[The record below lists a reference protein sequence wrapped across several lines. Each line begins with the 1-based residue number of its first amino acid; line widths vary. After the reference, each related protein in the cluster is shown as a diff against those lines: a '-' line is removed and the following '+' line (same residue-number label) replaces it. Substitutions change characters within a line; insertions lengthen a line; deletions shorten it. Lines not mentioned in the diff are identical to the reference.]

1 MFNAIRMDVYRLFK
15 TKSTYIILV
24 IMLALSVMGTGL
36 MSVMTEMTG
45 AKRQQVQTEQMSDNA
60 DYAVEDDQFNED
72 TEGAQSQLSVSVS
85 EIDPDENDNSVLS
98 FAMSDISG
106 LQAGLFIIIFTVLF
120 SMADINS
127 EFIKSIGGQVKSRGV
142 LIVSKMAAIA
152 IFTAIVIIADFLTE
166 LIAVNIFFDDAVVG
180 SASEIVRLLSS
191 QFVLN
196 FALAVLM
203 MAIAIII
210 APIILVD
217 NWEELY
223 EELIKRLSE
232 ELSEEVKNEAIFELI
247 FMGINYLMD
256 KIGFSDFD
264 INNILITGKI
274 QNVTIGADA
283 ADIGY
288 ALLTAAIY
296 IAVSVLAVYNV
307 FKHRDI

>member
-24 IMLALSVMGTGL
+24 IMIALSVMGTGL

-45 AKRQQVQTEQMSDNA
+45 AEGQQVQTEQMSDNA
-60 DYAVEDDQFNED
+60 DYAGDDDQLYED
-72 TEGAQSQLSVSVS
+72 TEGAQSQFSVSVS
-85 EIDPDENDNSVLS
+85 ESDPDENDNSVLS

-127 EFIKSIGGQVKSRGV
+127 GFIKSIGGQVKGRGV
-142 LIVSKMAAIA
+142 LIVSKMVAIA
-152 IFTAIVIIADFLTE
+152 IFTAIVIIADFLTQ

-203 MAIAIII
+203 MAIAMIIKNNVVSM
-210 APIILVD
+210 IIGVCMC
-217 NWEELY
+217 
-223 EELIKRLSE
+223 SG
-232 ELSEEVKNEAIFELI
+232 IFELI

-256 KIGFSDFD
+256 KIGFDDFD

-274 QNVTIGADA
+274 QNVTIGVDA

>member
-24 IMLALSVMGTGL
+24 IMLAMSVMGTGL

-45 AKRQQVQTEQMSDNA
+45 AERQQVQTEQMSDNA
-60 DYAVEDDQFNED
+60 DYAGEDDQFNED

-127 EFIKSIGGQVKSRGV
+127 GFIKSIGGQVKGRGV

-196 FALAVLM
+196 FALAILM

-210 APIILVD
+210 KNNVVSMIIGVCMCTG
-217 NWEELY
+217 
-223 EELIKRLSE
+223 
-232 ELSEEVKNEAIFELI
+232 IFELI

-256 KIGFSDFD
+256 KIGFNDFD

-288 ALLTAAIY
+288 ALLTVAIY
-296 IAVSVLAVYNV
+296 IVVSVLAVYNV

>member
-24 IMLALSVMGTGL
+24 IMLAMSVMGTGL

-45 AKRQQVQTEQMSDNA
+45 AERQQVQTEQMSDNA
-60 DYAVEDDQFNED
+60 DYAGEDDQFNED

-127 EFIKSIGGQVKSRGV
+127 GFIKSIGGQVKGRGV
-142 LIVSKMAAIA
+142 LIVSKIAAIA

-210 APIILVD
+210 KNNVVSMIIGVCMCTG
-217 NWEELY
+217 
-223 EELIKRLSE
+223 
-232 ELSEEVKNEAIFELI
+232 IFELI

-274 QNVTIGADA
+274 QNVTIGADT

>member
-24 IMLALSVMGTGL
+24 IMLAMSVMGTGL

-45 AKRQQVQTEQMSDNA
+45 AERQQVQTEQMSDNA
-60 DYAVEDDQFNED
+60 DYAGEDDLFNED

-127 EFIKSIGGQVKSRGV
+127 GFIKSIGGQVKGRGV

-152 IFTAIVIIADFLTE
+152 IFIAIVIIADFLTE

-196 FALAVLM
+196 FALAILM

-210 APIILVD
+210 KNNVVSMIIGVCMC
-217 NWEELY
+217 
-223 EELIKRLSE
+223 SG
-232 ELSEEVKNEAIFELI
+232 IFELI

>member
-24 IMLALSVMGTGL
+24 IMLAMSVMGTGL

-45 AKRQQVQTEQMSDNA
+45 AERQQVQTEQMSDNA
-60 DYAVEDDQFNED
+60 DYAGEDDQFNED

-127 EFIKSIGGQVKSRGV
+127 GFIKSIGGQVKGRGV
-142 LIVSKMAAIA
+142 LIVSKIAAIA

-196 FALAVLM
+196 FALAILM

-210 APIILVD
+210 KNNVVSMIIGVCMCTG
-217 NWEELY
+217 
-223 EELIKRLSE
+223 
-232 ELSEEVKNEAIFELI
+232 IFELI

-274 QNVTIGADA
+274 QNVTIGADT

>member
-24 IMLALSVMGTGL
+24 IMLAMSVMGTGL

-45 AKRQQVQTEQMSDNA
+45 AERQQVQTEQMSDNA
-60 DYAVEDDQFNED
+60 DYAGEDDQFNED

-127 EFIKSIGGQVKSRGV
+127 GFIKSIGGQVKGRGV

-210 APIILVD
+210 KNNVVSMIIGVCMC
-217 NWEELY
+217 
-223 EELIKRLSE
+223 SG
-232 ELSEEVKNEAIFELI
+232 IFELI

>member
-45 AKRQQVQTEQMSDNA
+45 AKRQQVQTEQMSDKA
-60 DYAVEDDQFNED
+60 DDAGEDDQFNED

-210 APIILVD
+210 KNNVVSMIIGVCMCTG
-217 NWEELY
+217 
-223 EELIKRLSE
+223 
-232 ELSEEVKNEAIFELI
+232 IFELI

>member
-24 IMLALSVMGTGL
+24 IMLAMSVMGTGL

-45 AKRQQVQTEQMSDNA
+45 AERQQVQTEQMSDNA
-60 DYAVEDDQFNED
+60 DYAGEDDQFNED

-127 EFIKSIGGQVKSRGV
+127 GFIKSIGGQVKGRGV
-142 LIVSKMAAIA
+142 LIVSKIAAIA

-210 APIILVD
+210 KNNVVSMIIGVCMCTG
-217 NWEELY
+217 
-223 EELIKRLSE
+223 
-232 ELSEEVKNEAIFELI
+232 IFELI

>member
-127 EFIKSIGGQVKSRGV
+127 GFIKSIGGQVKGRGV
-142 LIVSKMAAIA
+142 LIVSKMVAIA
-152 IFTAIVIIADFLTE
+152 IFTAIVIIADFLTQ
-166 LIAVNIFFDDAVVG
+166 LIAVNIFFDDAAVG

-210 APIILVD
+210 KNNVVSMIIGVCMCTG
-217 NWEELY
+217 
-223 EELIKRLSE
+223 
-232 ELSEEVKNEAIFELI
+232 IFELI

-256 KIGFSDFD
+256 KIGFSDCD

>member
-24 IMLALSVMGTGL
+24 IMIALSVMGTGL
-36 MSVMTEMTG
+36 MSVMTEMTEAEG
-45 AKRQQVQTEQMSDNA
+45 QQVQTEQMSDNA
-60 DYAVEDDQFNED
+60 GYAGDDDQLYED
-72 TEGAQSQLSVSVS
+72 TEGAQSQVSVGVS

-127 EFIKSIGGQVKSRGV
+127 GFIKSIGGQVKGRGV
-142 LIVSKMAAIA
+142 LIASKMVAIA
-152 IFTAIVIIADFLTE
+152 IFTAIVIIADFLTQ
-166 LIAVNIFFDDAVVG
+166 LIAVNIFFDDAAVG

-203 MAIAIII
+203 MAIAMIIKNNVVSM
-210 APIILVD
+210 IIGVCMCTG
-217 NWEELY
+217 
-223 EELIKRLSE
+223 
-232 ELSEEVKNEAIFELI
+232 IFELI

-256 KIGFSDFD
+256 KIGFNDFD

-283 ADIGY
+283 SDIGY

-296 IAVSVLAVYNV
+296 IAVSVFAVYNV

>member
-210 APIILVD
+210 KNNVVSMIIGVCMCTG
-217 NWEELY
+217 
-223 EELIKRLSE
+223 
-232 ELSEEVKNEAIFELI
+232 IFELI

>member
-24 IMLALSVMGTGL
+24 IMLAMSVMGTGL

-45 AKRQQVQTEQMSDNA
+45 AERQQVQTEQMSDNA
-60 DYAVEDDQFNED
+60 DYAGEDDQFNED

-127 EFIKSIGGQVKSRGV
+127 GFIKSIGGQVKGRGV

-196 FALAVLM
+196 FALAILM

-210 APIILVD
+210 KNNVVSMIIGVCMCTG
-217 NWEELY
+217 
-223 EELIKRLSE
+223 
-232 ELSEEVKNEAIFELI
+232 IFELI

-296 IAVSVLAVYNV
+296 IAVSELAVYNV

>member
-24 IMLALSVMGTGL
+24 IMIALSVMGTGL
-36 MSVMTEMTG
+36 MSVMTEMTE
-45 AKRQQVQTEQMSDNA
+45 AKGQQVQTEQMSDNA
-60 DYAVEDDQFNED
+60 DYAGDDDQLYED
-72 TEGAQSQLSVSVS
+72 TEGAQSQVSVGVS

-127 EFIKSIGGQVKSRGV
+127 GFIKSIGGQVKGRGV
-142 LIVSKMAAIA
+142 LIASKMVAIA
-152 IFTAIVIIADFLTE
+152 IFTAIVIIADFLTQ
-166 LIAVNIFFDDAVVG
+166 LIAVNIFFDDAAVG

-203 MAIAIII
+203 MAIAMIIKNNVVSM
-210 APIILVD
+210 IIGVCMCTG
-217 NWEELY
+217 
-223 EELIKRLSE
+223 
-232 ELSEEVKNEAIFELI
+232 IFELI

-256 KIGFSDFD
+256 KIGFNDFD

-283 ADIGY
+283 SDIGY

-296 IAVSVLAVYNV
+296 IAVSVFAVYNV

>member
-45 AKRQQVQTEQMSDNA
+45 AERQQVQTEQMSDNA
-60 DYAVEDDQFNED
+60 DYAGEDDQFNED

-85 EIDPDENDNSVLS
+85 ESDPDENDNSVLS

-127 EFIKSIGGQVKSRGV
+127 GFIKSIGGQVKGRGV
-142 LIVSKMAAIA
+142 LIVSKIAAIA

-196 FALAVLM
+196 FALAILM

-210 APIILVD
+210 KNNVVSMIIGVCMC
-217 NWEELY
+217 
-223 EELIKRLSE
+223 SG
-232 ELSEEVKNEAIFELI
+232 IFELI

-256 KIGFSDFD
+256 KIGFDDFD

-296 IAVSVLAVYNV
+296 IAVSVFAVYNV

>member
-45 AKRQQVQTEQMSDNA
+45 AESQQVQTEQMSDNA
-60 DYAVEDDQFNED
+60 DYAGEDDQFNED

-85 EIDPDENDNSVLS
+85 ESDPDENDNSVLS

-127 EFIKSIGGQVKSRGV
+127 GFIKSIGGQVKGRGV
-142 LIVSKMAAIA
+142 LIVSKIAAIA

-196 FALAVLM
+196 FALAILM

-210 APIILVD
+210 KNNVVSMIIGVCMC
-217 NWEELY
+217 
-223 EELIKRLSE
+223 SG
-232 ELSEEVKNEAIFELI
+232 IFELI

-256 KIGFSDFD
+256 KIGFDDFD

-296 IAVSVLAVYNV
+296 IAVSVFAVYNV

>member
-45 AKRQQVQTEQMSDNA
+45 AERQQVQTEQMSDKA

-127 EFIKSIGGQVKSRGV
+127 EFIKSIGGQVKSIGV

-152 IFTAIVIIADFLTE
+152 IFTSIVIIADFLTE

-210 APIILVD
+210 KNNVVSMIIGVCMCTG
-217 NWEELY
+217 
-223 EELIKRLSE
+223 
-232 ELSEEVKNEAIFELI
+232 IFELI

>member
-45 AKRQQVQTEQMSDNA
+45 AERQQVQTEQMSDNA
-60 DYAVEDDQFNED
+60 DYAGEDDQFNKD

-127 EFIKSIGGQVKSRGV
+127 GFIKSIGGQVKGRGV

-196 FALAVLM
+196 FALAILM

-210 APIILVD
+210 KNNVVSMIIGVCMC
-217 NWEELY
+217 
-223 EELIKRLSE
+223 SG
-232 ELSEEVKNEAIFELI
+232 IFELI

>member
-24 IMLALSVMGTGL
+24 IMLAMSVMGTGL

-45 AKRQQVQTEQMSDNA
+45 AERQQVQTEQMSDNA
-60 DYAVEDDQFNED
+60 DYAGEDDQFNED

-127 EFIKSIGGQVKSRGV
+127 GFIKSIGGQVKGRGV

-196 FALAVLM
+196 FALAILM

-210 APIILVD
+210 KNNVVSMIIGVCMC
-217 NWEELY
+217 
-223 EELIKRLSE
+223 SG
-232 ELSEEVKNEAIFELI
+232 IFELI

-288 ALLTAAIY
+288 ALFTAAIY

>member
-106 LQAGLFIIIFTVLF
+106 LQAGLFIIICTVLF

-210 APIILVD
+210 KNNVVSMIIGVCMCTG
-217 NWEELY
+217 
-223 EELIKRLSE
+223 
-232 ELSEEVKNEAIFELI
+232 IFELI

-288 ALLTAAIY
+288 ALITAAIY

>member
-24 IMLALSVMGTGL
+24 IMIALSVMGTGL
-36 MSVMTEMTG
+36 MSVMTEMTEAEG
-45 AKRQQVQTEQMSDNA
+45 QQVQTEQMSDNA
-60 DYAVEDDQFNED
+60 DYAGDDDQLYED
-72 TEGAQSQLSVSVS
+72 TEGAQSQFSVSVS
-85 EIDPDENDNSVLS
+85 ESDPDENDNSVLS

-127 EFIKSIGGQVKSRGV
+127 GFIKSIGGQVKGRGV
-142 LIVSKMAAIA
+142 LIVSKMVAIA
-152 IFTAIVIIADFLTE
+152 IFTAIVIIADFLTQ

-203 MAIAIII
+203 MAIAMIIKNNVVSM
-210 APIILVD
+210 IIGVCMCTG
-217 NWEELY
+217 
-223 EELIKRLSE
+223 
-232 ELSEEVKNEAIFELI
+232 IFELI

-256 KIGFSDFD
+256 KIGFNDFD

-274 QNVTIGADA
+274 QSVTIGADA
-283 ADIGY
+283 SDIGY
-288 ALLTAAIY
+288 ALLAAAIY
-296 IAVSVLAVYNV
+296 IAVSVFAVYNV

>member
-45 AKRQQVQTEQMSDNA
+45 AERQQVQTEQMSDKA

-210 APIILVD
+210 KNNVVSMIIGVCMCTG
-217 NWEELY
+217 
-223 EELIKRLSE
+223 
-232 ELSEEVKNEAIFELI
+232 IFELI

>member
-24 IMLALSVMGTGL
+24 IMLAMSVMGTGL

-45 AKRQQVQTEQMSDNA
+45 AERQQVQTEQMSDNA
-60 DYAVEDDQFNED
+60 DYAGEDDQFNED

-127 EFIKSIGGQVKSRGV
+127 GFIKSIGCQVKGRGV

-196 FALAVLM
+196 FALAILM

-210 APIILVD
+210 KNNVVSMIIGVCMC
-217 NWEELY
+217 
-223 EELIKRLSE
+223 SG
-232 ELSEEVKNEAIFELI
+232 IFELI

>member
-45 AKRQQVQTEQMSDNA
+45 AERQQVQTEQMSDNA

-142 LIVSKMAAIA
+142 LIVSKMVAIA
-152 IFTAIVIIADFLTE
+152 IFTAIVIIADFLTQ
-166 LIAVNIFFDDAVVG
+166 LIAVNIFFDDAAVG

-203 MAIAIII
+203 MAIAMIIKNNVVSM
-210 APIILVD
+210 IIGVCMCTG
-217 NWEELY
+217 
-223 EELIKRLSE
+223 
-232 ELSEEVKNEAIFELI
+232 IFELI

-256 KIGFSDFD
+256 KIGFNDFD

>member
-36 MSVMTEMTG
+36 MSVMTEMTEAEG
-45 AKRQQVQTEQMSDNA
+45 QQVQTEQMSDNA

-210 APIILVD
+210 KNNVVSMIIGVCMCTG
-217 NWEELY
+217 
-223 EELIKRLSE
+223 
-232 ELSEEVKNEAIFELI
+232 IFELI

>member
-24 IMLALSVMGTGL
+24 IMIAMSVMGTGL

-45 AKRQQVQTEQMSDNA
+45 AESQQVQTEQMSDNA
-60 DYAVEDDQFNED
+60 DYAGEDDQFNED

-127 EFIKSIGGQVKSRGV
+127 GFIKSIGGQVKGRGV

-196 FALAVLM
+196 FALAILM

-210 APIILVD
+210 KNNVVSMIIGVCMCTG
-217 NWEELY
+217 
-223 EELIKRLSE
+223 
-232 ELSEEVKNEAIFELI
+232 IFELI

>member
-45 AKRQQVQTEQMSDNA
+45 AERQQVHTEQMSDNA
-60 DYAVEDDQFNED
+60 DYAGEDDQFNED

-127 EFIKSIGGQVKSRGV
+127 GFIKSIGGQVKGRGV
-142 LIVSKMAAIA
+142 LIVSKIAAIA

-210 APIILVD
+210 KNNVVSMIIGVCMCTG
-217 NWEELY
+217 
-223 EELIKRLSE
+223 
-232 ELSEEVKNEAIFELI
+232 IFELI

-274 QNVTIGADA
+274 QNVTIGVDA

-307 FKHRDI
+307 FKRRDI

>member
-24 IMLALSVMGTGL
+24 IMIALSVMGTGL

-45 AKRQQVQTEQMSDNA
+45 AEGQQVQTEQMSDNA
-60 DYAVEDDQFNED
+60 DYAGEDDQFNED
-72 TEGAQSQLSVSVS
+72 TEGAQSQFSVSVS
-85 EIDPDENDNSVLS
+85 ESDPDENDNSVLS

-127 EFIKSIGGQVKSRGV
+127 GFIKSIGGQVKGRGV
-142 LIVSKMAAIA
+142 LIVSKIAAIA

-203 MAIAIII
+203 MAIAMIIKNNVVSM
-210 APIILVD
+210 IIGVCMC
-217 NWEELY
+217 
-223 EELIKRLSE
+223 SG
-232 ELSEEVKNEAIFELI
+232 IFELI

-256 KIGFSDFD
+256 KIGFDDFD

-283 ADIGY
+283 SDIGY

-296 IAVSVLAVYNV
+296 IAVSVFAVYNV

>member
-24 IMLALSVMGTGL
+24 IMIALSVMGTGL
-36 MSVMTEMTG
+36 MSVMTEMTEAEG
-45 AKRQQVQTEQMSDNA
+45 QQVQTEQMSDNA

-210 APIILVD
+210 KNNVVSMIIGVCMCTG
-217 NWEELY
+217 
-223 EELIKRLSE
+223 
-232 ELSEEVKNEAIFELI
+232 IFELI

>member
-24 IMLALSVMGTGL
+24 IMIAMSVMGTGL

-45 AKRQQVQTEQMSDNA
+45 AESQQVQTEQMSDNA
-60 DYAVEDDQFNED
+60 DYAGEDDQFNED

-127 EFIKSIGGQVKSRGV
+127 GFIKSIGGPVKGRGV

-152 IFTAIVIIADFLTE
+152 IFTAVVIIADFLTE

-196 FALAVLM
+196 FALAILM

-210 APIILVD
+210 KNNVVSMIIGVCMC
-217 NWEELY
+217 
-223 EELIKRLSE
+223 SG
-232 ELSEEVKNEAIFELI
+232 IFELI

-274 QNVTIGADA
+274 QNVTIGADT

>member
-45 AKRQQVQTEQMSDNA
+45 AERQQVQTEQMSDNA

-127 EFIKSIGGQVKSRGV
+127 GFIKSIGGQVKGRGV
-142 LIVSKMAAIA
+142 LIVSKMVAIA
-152 IFTAIVIIADFLTE
+152 IFTAIVIIADFLTQ
-166 LIAVNIFFDDAVVG
+166 LIAVNIFFDDAAVG

-210 APIILVD
+210 KNNVVSMIIGVCMCTG
-217 NWEELY
+217 
-223 EELIKRLSE
+223 
-232 ELSEEVKNEAIFELI
+232 IFELI

-274 QNVTIGADA
+274 QSVTIGADA
-283 ADIGY
+283 SDIGY
-288 ALLTAAIY
+288 ALLAAAIY
-296 IAVSVLAVYNV
+296 IAVSVFAVYNV

>member
-24 IMLALSVMGTGL
+24 IMLAMSVMGTGL

-45 AKRQQVQTEQMSDNA
+45 AERQQVQTEQMSDNA
-60 DYAVEDDQFNED
+60 DYAGEDDQFNED
-72 TEGAQSQLSVSVS
+72 TEGAQSQLAVSVS

-127 EFIKSIGGQVKSRGV
+127 GFIKSIGGQVKGRGV

-196 FALAVLM
+196 FALAILM

-210 APIILVD
+210 KNNVVSMIIGVCMC
-217 NWEELY
+217 
-223 EELIKRLSE
+223 SG
-232 ELSEEVKNEAIFELI
+232 IFELI

>member
-24 IMLALSVMGTGL
+24 IMLAMSVMGTGL

-45 AKRQQVQTEQMSDNA
+45 AERQQVQTEQMSDNA
-60 DYAVEDDQFNED
+60 DYAGEDDQFNED

-127 EFIKSIGGQVKSRGV
+127 GFIKSIGGQVKGRGV
-142 LIVSKMAAIA
+142 LIVSKMAAIS

-196 FALAVLM
+196 FALAILM

-210 APIILVD
+210 KNNVVSMIIGVCMC
-217 NWEELY
+217 
-223 EELIKRLSE
+223 SG
-232 ELSEEVKNEAIFELI
+232 IFELI

>member
-24 IMLALSVMGTGL
+24 IMIALSVMGTGL
-36 MSVMTEMTG
+36 MSVMTEMTEAEG
-45 AKRQQVQTEQMSDNA
+45 QQVQTEQMSDNA
-60 DYAVEDDQFNED
+60 GYAGDDDQLYED
-72 TEGAQSQLSVSVS
+72 TEGAQSQVSVGVS

-127 EFIKSIGGQVKSRGV
+127 GFIKSIGGQVKGRGV
-142 LIVSKMAAIA
+142 LIASKMVAIA
-152 IFTAIVIIADFLTE
+152 IFTAIVIIADFLTQ
-166 LIAVNIFFDDAVVG
+166 LIAVNIFFDDAAVG

-203 MAIAIII
+203 MAIAMIIKNNVVSM
-210 APIILVD
+210 IIGVCMCTG
-217 NWEELY
+217 
-223 EELIKRLSE
+223 
-232 ELSEEVKNEAIFELI
+232 IFELI

-256 KIGFSDFD
+256 KIGFNDFD

-283 ADIGY
+283 SDIGY
-288 ALLTAAIY
+288 ALLAAAIY
-296 IAVSVLAVYNV
+296 IAVSVFAVYNV

>member
-24 IMLALSVMGTGL
+24 IMLAMSVMGTGL

-45 AKRQQVQTEQMSDNA
+45 AERQQVQTEQMSDNA
-60 DYAVEDDQFNED
+60 DYAGEDDQFNED

-127 EFIKSIGGQVKSRGV
+127 GFIKSIGGQVKGRGV

-152 IFTAIVIIADFLTE
+152 IFTTIVIIADFLTE

-196 FALAVLM
+196 FALAILM

-210 APIILVD
+210 KNNVVSMIIGVCMC
-217 NWEELY
+217 
-223 EELIKRLSE
+223 SG
-232 ELSEEVKNEAIFELI
+232 IFELI

>member
-24 IMLALSVMGTGL
+24 IMIALSVMGTGL

-45 AKRQQVQTEQMSDNA
+45 AEGQQVQTEQMSDNA
-60 DYAVEDDQFNED
+60 DYAGDDDQLYED
-72 TEGAQSQLSVSVS
+72 TEGAQSQFSVSVS
-85 EIDPDENDNSVLS
+85 ESDPDENDNSVLS

-127 EFIKSIGGQVKSRGV
+127 GFIKSIGGQVKGRGV
-142 LIVSKMAAIA
+142 LIVSKMVAIA
-152 IFTAIVIIADFLTE
+152 IFTAIVIIADFLTQ

-180 SASEIVRLLSS
+180 SASEFVRLLSS

-203 MAIAIII
+203 MAIAMIIKNNVVSM
-210 APIILVD
+210 IIGVCMC
-217 NWEELY
+217 
-223 EELIKRLSE
+223 SG
-232 ELSEEVKNEAIFELI
+232 IFELI

-256 KIGFSDFD
+256 KIGFNDFD

-283 ADIGY
+283 SDIGY

-296 IAVSVLAVYNV
+296 IAVSVFAVYNV

>member
-24 IMLALSVMGTGL
+24 IMLAMSVMGTGL

-45 AKRQQVQTEQMSDNA
+45 AERQQVQTEQMSDNA
-60 DYAVEDDQFNED
+60 DYAGEDDQFNED

-127 EFIKSIGGQVKSRGV
+127 GFIKSIGGQVKGRGV

-210 APIILVD
+210 KNNVVSMIIGVCMC
-217 NWEELY
+217 
-223 EELIKRLSE
+223 SG
-232 ELSEEVKNEAIFELI
+232 IFELI

-296 IAVSVLAVYNV
+296 IVVSVLAVYNV

>member
-36 MSVMTEMTG
+36 MSGMTEMTG
-45 AKRQQVQTEQMSDNA
+45 AKRQQVQTEQMSDKA

-210 APIILVD
+210 KNNVVSMIIGVCMCTG
-217 NWEELY
+217 
-223 EELIKRLSE
+223 
-232 ELSEEVKNEAIFELI
+232 IFELI

>member
-152 IFTAIVIIADFLTE
+152 IFTSIVIIADFLTE

-210 APIILVD
+210 KNNVVSMIIGVCMCTG
-217 NWEELY
+217 
-223 EELIKRLSE
+223 
-232 ELSEEVKNEAIFELI
+232 IFELI

>member
-45 AKRQQVQTEQMSDNA
+45 AKRQQVQTEQMSDKA

-210 APIILVD
+210 KNNVVSMIIGVCMCTG
-217 NWEELY
+217 
-223 EELIKRLSE
+223 
-232 ELSEEVKNEAIFELI
+232 IFELI

-288 ALLTAAIY
+288 ALITAAIY

>member
-1 MFNAIRMDVYRLFK
+1 MINAIRMDVYRLFK

-36 MSVMTEMTG
+36 MSVMTEMSG
-45 AKRQQVQTEQMSDNA
+45 AERQQVQTEQMSDNA
-60 DYAVEDDQFNED
+60 DYAGEDDQFNED

-127 EFIKSIGGQVKSRGV
+127 GFIKSIGGQVKGRGV

-196 FALAVLM
+196 FALAILM

-210 APIILVD
+210 KNNVVSMIIGVCMCTG
-217 NWEELY
+217 
-223 EELIKRLSE
+223 
-232 ELSEEVKNEAIFELI
+232 IFELI

-256 KIGFSDFD
+256 KIGFNDFD